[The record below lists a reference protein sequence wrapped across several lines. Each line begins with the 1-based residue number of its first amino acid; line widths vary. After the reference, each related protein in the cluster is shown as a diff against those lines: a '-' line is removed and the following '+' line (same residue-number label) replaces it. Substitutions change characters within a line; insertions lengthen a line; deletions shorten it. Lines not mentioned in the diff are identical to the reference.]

1 MNLLVPACA
10 VLLHSFKPAGACIVS
25 VTVYPS
31 DFGLE
36 RLANEE
42 IEGPVG
48 LEGME
53 GGSCDHQDQS
63 GEGTE
68 YSREKLRQYQLSRFK

>member
-1 MNLLVPACA
+1 M
-10 VLLHSFKPAGACIVS
+10 
-25 VTVYPS
+25 TVYPS

-48 LEGME
+48 ME
-53 GGSCDHQDQS
+53 GGSCDDQDQS

-68 YSREKLRQYQLSRFK
+68 YSREKLRQYQLNRFKWVPMYS